1 MLCGGVGGQVEGMR
15 IQRYLDGD
23 AFSVAV
29 AFGKGRGGGSGKGA
43 Q

>member
-1 MLCGGVGGQVEGMR
+1 MLCGELADRLKACR
-15 IQRYLDGD
+15 IQRYFDGD